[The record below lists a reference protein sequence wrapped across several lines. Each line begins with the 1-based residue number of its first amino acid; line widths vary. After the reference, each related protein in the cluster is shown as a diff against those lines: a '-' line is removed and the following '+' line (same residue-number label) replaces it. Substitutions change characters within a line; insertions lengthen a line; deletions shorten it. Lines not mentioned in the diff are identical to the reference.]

1 MARHIEHVNE
11 LLRAFEVRYENMLR
25 PPVQT
30 RGYEIT
36 RELAAERFALDSIH
50 RHRYISFILCYLNR
64 VLSTTFG
71 RKTAIPSAIRTRCKR
86 SCDRCLRSSRVEVAS
101 GTDVIGVD
109 DLADVLGSR
118 VYVVHAQHAA
128 PHDLPLHTEV
138 DLQRRRAERGEGM
151 PLTLMMF
158 SVGICA
164 ELLPPQTVVSL
175 NSEPVASLAE

>member
-1 MARHIEHVNE
+1 
-11 LLRAFEVRYENMLR
+11 
-25 PPVQT
+25 
-30 RGYEIT
+30 
-36 RELAAERFALDSIH
+36 
-50 RHRYISFILCYLNR
+50 
-64 VLSTTFG
+64 
-71 RKTAIPSAIRTRCKR
+71 
-86 SCDRCLRSSRVEVAS
+86 
-101 GTDVIGVD
+101 VIGVD